1 MSVETVK
8 IATWGVTLQPHNYEI
23 RDMKSQAGKL
33 ENLQTWQRNVAR
45 PNVTH
50 NKLVTR
56 TGYYVI

>member
-1 MSVETVK
+1 MEAVK
-8 IATWGVTLQPHNYEI
+8 ITTWAVTVQPHNHDI

-33 ENLQTWQRNVAR
+33 ENLQTWQRNVAS

-50 NKLVTR
+50 NKLVTH